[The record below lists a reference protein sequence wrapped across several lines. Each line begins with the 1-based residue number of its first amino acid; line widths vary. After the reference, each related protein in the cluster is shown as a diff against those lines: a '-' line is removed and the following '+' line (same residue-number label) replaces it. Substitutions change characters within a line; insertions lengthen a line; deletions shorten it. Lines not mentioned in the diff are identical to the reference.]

1 MVTGANDTVCVVFA
15 GTVTVWVT
23 VVAVPLGGVIVA
35 DTVPVWAVAE
45 VLVMSVFTVRAE
57 LLRFAAVFWMT
68 CALPSTSGAPAC
80 SCTGNWMPVLLSGGI
95 CVQSTLSSVS
105 IALGL
110 FGYTSMASELVPAT
124 RRLVMSKTR
133 RA

>member
-1 MVTGANDTVCVVFA
+1 M
-15 GTVTVWVT
+15 
-23 VVAVPLGGVIVA
+23 VAVPDGGVIVA
-35 DTVPVWAVAE
+35 DTVPVCAVAD
-45 VLVMSVFTVRAE
+45 VLVMSVFTVSAE
-57 LLRFAAVFWMT
+57 LLRLAAVFWMT
-68 CALPSTSGAPAC
+68 CALPSTSGPPVC
-80 SCTGNWMPVLLSGGI
+80 NCTGNWMPVLLSGGI
-95 CVQSTLSSVS
+95 CVQSTLSRVS